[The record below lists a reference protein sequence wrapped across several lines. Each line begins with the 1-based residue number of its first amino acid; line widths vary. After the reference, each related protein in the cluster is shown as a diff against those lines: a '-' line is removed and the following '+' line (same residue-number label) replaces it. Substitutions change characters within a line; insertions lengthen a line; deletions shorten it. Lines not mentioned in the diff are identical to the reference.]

1 MAGLVTAASPVWVN
15 LMEHNKL
22 QHEDEM
28 RQWKRKMM
36 LAMPEMRNQHRNLIP
51 HRMQWLVD
59 VKQKMKMMMDMEPKE
74 YVESAELRWLTDG
87 DCTQG

>member
-1 MAGLVTAASPVWVN
+1 
-15 LMEHNKL
+15 
-22 QHEDEM
+22 
-28 RQWKRKMM
+28 M
-36 LAMPEMRNQHRNLIP
+36 LAMPEMRNLHRNWIP

-59 VKQKMKMMMDMEPKE
+59 VKQKMKMMMEMEPKE